1 MLLSSSPHPHLN
13 SRGLLSLP
21 CRGTGSG
28 RRLFSPKLCH
38 APLAPGVSSW
48 RGANPP
54 QHKEAPSPSS
64 AQAEGAV
71 VFPLTLR
78 LSKTTWEVKQ
88 KCIGYGQ

>member
-1 MLLSSSPHPHLN
+1 MLLSSSPHPHLD

-21 CRGTGSG
+21 CRGTQGAAGDYSHQ
-28 RRLFSPKLCH
+28 SCQ

-71 VFPLTLR
+71 LFPLTLY
-78 LSKTTWEVKQ
+78 LTKTTWEVKQ
-88 KCIGYGQ
+88 RNA